1 MTVCETVRHMREE
14 IVRVRRSG
22 PSQTIGFV
30 PTMGA
35 LHEGHLSLIAAAR
48 RECDTLVVSIFVNPA
63 QFGPDEDCAAYP
75 RPVREDEQKC
85 HSAGV
90 DLLFRPSAAEMYGS
104 SCLTTVH
111 VDGVGSELCGRYRPG
126 HFDGVALVVT
136 KLFNLVQPDR
146 AYFGQKD
153 AQQLTLIRQLVQDL
167 SIPVQIVGL
176 PIVREVDGL
185 AFSSRNASLGPT
197 QRVQAAV
204 LYRALRS
211 IRDSIHC
218 GSRDSELI
226 VGNAR
231 ELIESAGPCE
241 IDYVELV
248 DPQTMLPVSR
258 VAGPV
263 LATLAVRIGT
273 CRLIDNLAID
283 DVPSGSRA
291 EPVIEH
297 R

>member
-1 MTVCETVRHMREE
+1 MILCKTVRRMREE
-14 IVRVRRSG
+14 IARARRSLPDHTVG
-22 PSQTIGFV
+22 LV

-35 LHEGHLSLIAAAR
+35 LHEGHLSLLTAAR
-48 RECDTLVVSIFVNPA
+48 RECETLVVSIFVNPA
-63 QFGPDEDCAAYP
+63 QFGPDEDYAQYA
-75 RPVREDEQKC
+75 RPIREDDRKC
-85 HSAGV
+85 ESAGV
-90 DLLFRPSAAEMYGS
+90 DLVFQPSTEEMYGS
-104 SCLTTVH
+104 SCLTNVH
-111 VDGVGSELCGRYRPG
+111 VDGISSELCGRCRPG

-136 KLFNLVQPDR
+136 KLFNVVQPDR

-153 AQQLTLIRQLVQDL
+153 AQQLAMIRQLVQDL

-185 AFSSRNASLGPT
+185 AFSSRNASLGPA

-204 LYRALRS
+204 LYRALQA
-211 IRDSIHC
+211 IRDSVQS
-218 GSRDSELI
+218 GVRDSELI

-231 ELIESAGPCE
+231 KLIESAGPCE

-248 DPQTMLPVSR
+248 DPRTMLPVSQ

-263 LATLAVRIGT
+263 LATLAVHIGE

-283 DVPSGSRA
+283 DVPSGSRTGA
-291 EPVIEH
+291 VIEH